1 MSRLILILKPTV
13 LCNCSC
19 KYCITPTDIPRNR
32 MKIGVI
38 ERLCEK
44 LSRSKIYDSFTFIWH
59 GGEPLLMGI
68 DFYKQVLEIQKKY
81 LRQGTYVN
89 TYQSNCTLIDDDWME
104 FFIENK
110 IKVSTSLD
118 GDKELHDANRIR
130 NGKGTF
136 DETLLRIKRL
146 QEARL
151 LAGVVTVLSKTNIN
165 YADRFLKFFA
175 ANNIPTRLNPILPS
189 ERVLSSEE
197 DMSISAIEYAS
208 CLIECFDKWMEGRY
222 NDASGKP
229 LPIAPLTEIV
239 YNFYHSDR
247 PRLCNFSGTCGNGFL
262 AINPQGDLYNCGRF
276 CDIEEFKIANIRDNF
291 ECIDDIFDLKNQKIK
306 WNLSQE
312 KDDKCSKCEWFKV
325 CNRGCP
331 NSSFLFNGKIGSHDP
346 YCEGYKK
353 IFAHIYNHLKMNA
366 SNE

>member
-32 MKIGVI
+32 VKIGVI

-68 DFYKQVLEIQKKY
+68 DFYKQVLGVQRKF
-81 LRQGTYVN
+81 LRKGTYVN
-89 TYQSNCTLIDDDWME
+89 TFQSNCTLIDDDWMN
-104 FFIENK
+104 FFIENR
-110 IKVSTSLD
+110 IRVSTSLD

-136 DETLLRIKRL
+136 DETLERVKRL
-146 QEARL
+146 QDAGL
-151 LAGVVTVLSKTNIN
+151 LAGVVTVLSKTNIKF
-165 YADRFLKFFA
+165 ADRFLKFFA

-197 DMSISAIEYAS
+197 DMSISAVEYAD
-208 CLIECFDKWMEGRY
+208 CLIECFDKWMKGEY
-222 NDASGKP
+222 NDAKGRP
-229 LPIAPLTEIV
+229 IPIAPLTEIV
-239 YNFYHSDR
+239 YNFYHTDK
-247 PRLCNFSGTCGNGFL
+247 PRLCNFSGTCGRGFL
-262 AINPQGDLYNCGRF
+262 AINPIGDIYNCGRF
-276 CDIEEFKIANIRDNF
+276 CDIDDFKVANIEDGF
-291 ECIDDIFDLKNQKIK
+291 ENIDDIIEVKNEMIK
-306 WNLSQE
+306 WNVCEAE
-312 KDDKCSKCEWFKV
+312 KDECQDCEWFSV

-331 NSSFLFNGKIGSHDP
+331 NSSYLFNGRIMDHDP
-346 YCEGYKK
+346 YCVGYKK
-353 IFAHIYNHLKMNA
+353 LFSHIYNHLKQNA